1 MILAP
6 HLAPQSAA
14 KITLLKTPQGGW
26 GGDTLVE
33 GVEHVEG
40 YGEKTGVVYLKLN
53 IFLRY
58 VIVQLS
64 SLVMK

>member
-1 MILAP
+1 MC
-6 HLAPQSAA
+6 
-14 KITLLKTPQGGW
+14 GGV
-26 GGDTLVE
+26 GMPRVE

-40 YGEKTGVVYLKLN
+40 YGEKTGVVYLKLH
-53 IFLRY
+53 IFLSC

>member
-1 MILAP
+1 
-6 HLAPQSAA
+6 
-14 KITLLKTPQGGW
+14 
-26 GGDTLVE
+26 VE

-40 YGEKTGVVYLKLN
+40 FGERTGVVYLRLQ
-53 IFLRY
+53 IFSCC

>member
-1 MILAP
+1 MVGNE
-6 HLAPQSAA
+6 S
-14 KITLLKTPQGGW
+14 W

-33 GVEHVEG
+33 GVEYAEG
-40 YGEKTGVVYLKLN
+40 YGEKTGVVYLKLH
-53 IFLRY
+53 IFLSC